1 MDACKEIS
9 VVFNLDDDEKNI
21 MSKAYDIMRNARNKF
36 LTSDMNMMCESA
48 NEALTLMAHVMNG
61 VKIIE
66 PDPYNSSNCNE

>member
-9 VVFNLDDDEKNI
+9 VVFNLDDDEKEI
-21 MSKAYDIMRNARNKF
+21 MSKAYDIMREVRNKF

-48 NEALTLMAHVMNG
+48 NEALTLMGHVMNG

-66 PDPYNSSNCNE
+66 PDPYYCYKCDE